1 VVEVAGHRALEDR
14 IEALQGD
21 LDRLRGERDRARGAL
36 EDAGRLI
43 AVYRTEQDRL
53 QDILD
58 DAGRRLALAVTA
70 RGEAEKRR
78 TQKERP
84 TRAAAGAVRSA
95 SAQVAR
101 RTSRAAA
108 RNTLALPA
116 EVIPFAG
123 VAVIVGVTS
132 LDLYDACAN
141 IRDMNRI
148 RDAVGLDQ
156 LHDTASATCAWTEK
170 LVIYVPFYAPDCEAQ
185 VATLHEEGLPE
196 DAEALADTCTEDG

>member
-1 VVEVAGHRALEDR
+1 M
-14 IEALQGD
+14 
-21 LDRLRGERDRARGAL
+21 
-36 EDAGRLI
+36 
-43 AVYRTEQDRL
+43 

-58 DAGRRLALAVTA
+58 DAERRLALAVTA
-70 RGEAEKRR
+70 RREAEKRR
-78 TQKERP
+78 KQQERR

-101 RTSRAAA
+101 RTSRAAV
-108 RNTLALPA
+108 RNTRALPA

-123 VAVIVGVTS
+123 VAVIVGATP

-141 IRDMNRI
+141 IRDTTRI

-156 LHDTASATCAWTEK
+156 LHDTALATCAWTGK
-170 LVIYVPFYAPDCEAQ
+170 MNTYVPCHAPDRSVQ
-185 VATLHEEGLPE
+185 VAPQREQGLPE